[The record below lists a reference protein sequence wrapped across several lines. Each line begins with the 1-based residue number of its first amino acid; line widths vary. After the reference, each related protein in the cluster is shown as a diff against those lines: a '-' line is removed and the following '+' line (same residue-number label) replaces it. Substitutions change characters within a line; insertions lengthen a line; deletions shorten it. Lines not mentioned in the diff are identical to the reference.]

1 MSSTVLKEGYFIGL
15 LLRTNKRQRR
25 ALLQTITKNQ
35 LRVLIEIAYNV
46 LHGYGHIAE
55 KDRLI
60 QSIIR
65 RLVAKGLSARKR
77 KNLLMKYVSIIS
89 KLLKG
94 IEKNIL
100 IQWQES

>member
-1 MSSTVLKEGYFIGL
+1 MSSTMLKEGYFIG

-55 KDRLI
+55 KDALFE
-60 QSIIR
+60 
-65 RLVAKGLSARKR
+65 K
-77 KNLLMKYVSIIS
+77 VSVYHSTFDRQRIIS
-89 KLLKG
+89 SKKK
-94 IEKNIL
+94 EFVDEVR
-100 IQWQES
+100 QHHQ

>member
-55 KDRLI
+55 KRYALFE
-60 QSIIR
+60 
-65 RLVAKGLSARKR
+65 K
-77 KNLLMKYVSIIS
+77 VSVYHSTFGRQRIIS
-89 KLLKG
+89 SKKK
-94 IEKNIL
+94 EFVDEVR
-100 IQWQES
+100 QHHQ